1 MSKGIIDS
9 LLPVADDVL
18 SLRDTLGA
26 VIDKVFFVTRTWSGD
41 EVGTGTPVD
50 TLEQLLPSPCLK
62 RYDWDLRL
70 REGGNVKAGDILLKG
85 ISLNKYTEA
94 DLDGTSPAAN
104 IEKLFLV
111 GDKIYTV
118 INLHKR
124 YVTWEVLVRKIS
136 NQERY
141 DAQP

>member
-26 VIDKVFFVTRTWSGD
+26 VIDKVFFLTRTWSGD
-41 EVGTGTPVD
+41 EVGAGTPVD

-94 DLDGTSPAAN
+94 DLDGTAPAAN
-104 IEKLFLV
+104 IEKL
-111 GDKIYTV
+111 
-118 INLHKR
+118 
-124 YVTWEVLVRKIS
+124 
-136 NQERY
+136 
-141 DAQP
+141 